1 MSFSASLLFVL
12 LAVLVVLAPFGVIG
26 VSASKLDPTQR
37 SEFFSLYA
45 ALLLLLCVV
54 AADELALVPY
64 RLAVDLTLLIGGLAL
79 GAIARPFV
87 VALWARRRG
96 NAKPH

>member
-1 MSFSASLLFVL
+1 MSFSESLLLVL

-26 VSASKLDPTQR
+26 AFASKLDPNQR

-45 ALLLLLCVV
+45 ALIVLLGIV

-64 RLAVDLTLLIGGLAL
+64 RLAVDLALLVGGLAL
-79 GAIARPFV
+79 GAFARPFV
-87 VALWARRRG
+87 TALWSGRRG
-96 NAKPH
+96 PTKPH

>member
-1 MSFSASLLFVL
+1 MSFSVSLLLVL

-26 VSASKLDPTQR
+26 VSASKLDPNWR

-45 ALLLLLCVV
+45 ALIVLLGIV

-64 RLAVDLTLLIGGLAL
+64 RLAIDLTLLVGGLAL
-79 GAIARPFV
+79 GVFARPFV
-87 VALWARRRG
+87 IALWSGRRG
-96 NAKPH
+96 AAKH